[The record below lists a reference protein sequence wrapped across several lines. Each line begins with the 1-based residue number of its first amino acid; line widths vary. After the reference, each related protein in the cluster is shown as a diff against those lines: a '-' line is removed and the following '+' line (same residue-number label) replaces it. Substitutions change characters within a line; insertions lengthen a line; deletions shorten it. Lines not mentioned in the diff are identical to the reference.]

1 MKSADI
7 KKLTVE
13 EVEQELED
21 ARAEMWRLRFRA
33 ATEQLD
39 NPMLIRHR
47 RRDIARMLTI
57 LKEHRDPN
65 SPTVLASREGGS
77 AS

>member
-13 EVEQELED
+13 EIEQELED
-21 ARAEMWRLRFRA
+21 ARAELWRLRFRA

-39 NPMLIRHR
+39 NPLLIRQR

-65 SPTVLASREGGS
+65 HPTVLASREGGS

>member
-65 SPTVLASREGGS
+65 NSTVLASREGGS

>member
-47 RRDIARMLTI
+47 RRDIARMLTV

-65 SPTVLASREGGS
+65 HPTVLASREGGS
-77 AS
+77 ES

>member
-57 LKEHRDPN
+57 LKQHRDPDN
-65 SPTVLASREGGS
+65 PTVLASREGGS